1 MSSRTL
7 NPWGSSWRAKT
18 DADAKKAASSTTVA
32 AAPVATSPASTPA
45 SSSAAATAAP
55 PPAASASLLP
65 TTPATPAPAP
75 APTSVPAAG
84 TPKQAGEY
92 YGNTTEVWAGGDVTR
107 RACEIQQSGAKGACK
122 RWGFPWGMTTPAT
135 PAPAADTPSNAP
147 TAPTSQTDAPN
158 PSTGGGGV
166 VFLPAD
172 NSWAGLQPTPGV
184 GADLWLSDVSQEG
197 EAGGFSERPVGPAGE
212 PTAEAPSR
220 VPLVLAAVAA
230 FVLLRGKKR
239 RARR

>member
-65 TTPATPAPAP
+65 TTPATPAP